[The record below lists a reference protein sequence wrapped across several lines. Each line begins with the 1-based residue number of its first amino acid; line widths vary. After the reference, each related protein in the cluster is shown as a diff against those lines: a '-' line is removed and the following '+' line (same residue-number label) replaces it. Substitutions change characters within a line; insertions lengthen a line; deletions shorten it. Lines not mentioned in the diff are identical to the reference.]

1 MGVLFDSIIYDLQSH
16 GGVSVYYSELLQ
28 RIVKDADSGDNRY
41 LSFGVDSKQ
50 KLDSFGVD
58 NILSYTPRVLERY
71 RDVDLSIFS
80 MKNSV
85 FHSSYYR
92 LPVDSKTPVITTVHD
107 FTYEK
112 FVKGIPLWVHSW
124 QKKRA
129 VKRSDLIICVSNNT
143 AQDLMTYCNVP
154 ENKIRVVYNGVSS
167 NYVPLGT
174 ILREEKIVFVGARG
188 GYKNF
193 HLAVKAIQHMPDVAL
208 SIVGGGELKQ
218 SEIQLLENSI
228 PGRYKWLGRLSD
240 EQLNIE
246 YNKSLCL
253 LYPSSY
259 EGFGIPILEAMRAG
273 CPVIAVNSSS
283 IPEVAG
289 NACVLID
296 EPNAE
301 LIVEAVSKVRNSFH
315 SLQESGFIQSSK
327 FSWDLCYN
335 ATKNIYLELI

>member
-16 GGVSVYYSELLQ
+16 GGVSVYYSEILQ
-28 RIVKDADSGDNRY
+28 RITEDSAFEDNRF
-41 LSFGVDSKQ
+41 LSFGVDSKK
-50 KLDSFGVD
+50 KLDSFGIENV
-58 NILSYTPRVLERY
+58 LSFAPRILERY
-71 RDVDLSIFS
+71 RDVDLSILTS
-80 MKNSV
+80 KNNV

-112 FVKGIPLWVHSW
+112 FVKGLPLWVHSW
-124 QKKRA
+124 QKRRA

-154 ENKIRVVYNGVSS
+154 ERKIRVVYNGVSS
-167 NYVPLGT
+167 NYTPLDT

-193 HLAVKAIQHMPDVAL
+193 HIAVEAIQQIPHVEL
-208 SIVGGGELKQ
+208 SIVGGGELNQ

-289 NACVLID
+289 NACILID

-301 LIVEAVSKVRNSFH
+301 IIADAVGKVRKSFH

-335 ATKNIYLELI
+335 ATRNIYLELI